1 MNRHFKIVLA
11 VVTCVLITGCATQQ
25 QRYDAEVLTTI
36 GNQSMEGKTYGL
48 FPLDQLKVG
57 KIETQVIASEIVK
70 GLTLTGLRLG
80 ERTAGLPNY
89 VLMFDYATELG
100 IDAPYEHVFL
110 MIGYDVSNGKR
121 QQIYKVRL
129 KIDSREKSP
138 VVILSPAIQSITEKF
153 PNQFQ

>member
-1 MNRHFKIVLA
+1 MNRCLKILFVIISCA
-11 VVTCVLITGCATQQ
+11 LIAGCATQQ
-25 QRYDAEVLTTI
+25 QKYDAEVLTTI

-57 KIETQVIASEIVK
+57 KIETQMIASEIVK

-80 ERTAGLPNY
+80 ELHADLPNY
-89 VLMFDYATELG
+89 VLLFDYATELG

-110 MIGYDVSNGKR
+110 MIGYAVSDGTQR
-121 QQIYKVRL
+121 QIYKVRL
-129 KIDSREKSP
+129 KVDSREKNAL
-138 VVILSPAIQSITEKF
+138 VILSPAIQSITEKF